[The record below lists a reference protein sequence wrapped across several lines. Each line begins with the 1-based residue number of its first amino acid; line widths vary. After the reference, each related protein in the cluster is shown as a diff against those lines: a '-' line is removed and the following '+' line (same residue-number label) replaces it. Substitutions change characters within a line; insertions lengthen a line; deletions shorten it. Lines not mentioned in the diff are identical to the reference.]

1 MEYEHWILD
10 FSVRILES
18 EPWCVV
24 AKAAPRLDSLV
35 GAYTLTDRFSP
46 VLRRIMAV
54 RCAAPGFCWYTHTD
68 DTDDTPFFLIVTRII
83 LKIN

>member
-24 AKAAPRLDSLV
+24 AKAAARLDSLV
-35 GAYTLTDRFSP
+35 EEYTLTDRFYP
-46 VLRRIMAV
+46 YHGARVRRAWI
-54 RCAAPGFCWYTHTD
+54 CTLNLTD

-83 LKIN
+83 SKIN

>member
-1 MEYEHWILD
+1 MLIMA

-24 AKAAPRLDSLV
+24 WEGAPRLDSLV
-35 GAYTLTDRFSP
+35 DTYTLTDRFLT

-54 RCAAPGFCWYTHTD
+54 RCAAPGFYWYTHTD